1 MSPQRSRL
9 TTVQTALGLIFVLSM
24 LLFLLLSPAAGRIL
38 SPSAEEPIPQ
48 PGPVEIGTVLAAV
61 TSLITAAVAL
71 IGLISTVILGWRR
84 DAREARQAVL
94 QQQLTELQIARER
107 QVVEADKKH

>member
-9 TTVQTALGLIFVLSM
+9 TTVQTVLGLIFVLSM
-24 LLFLLLSPAAGRIL
+24 LLFLFLSPAAGRIL
-38 SPSAEEPIPQ
+38 SPNAEQPIPP

-94 QQQLTELQIARER
+94 QQQLTELQIEKER
-107 QVVEADKKH
+107 GALENTRKP